1 MSKCSTGCIYQ
12 DCPSYGFCMR
22 RKGVK
27 PTWTQESKGLTKTAE
42 KNWDGELN
50 AYRDARRQGIQ
61 PDTTRMPDIVKAV
74 EISNQTGKAY
84 QA

>member
-12 DCPSYGFCMR
+12 DCPTYGACMR
-22 RKGVK
+22 RKSVK
-27 PTWTQESKGLTKTAE
+27 PTWVATSQGLDKATE
-42 KNWDGELN
+42 KSWDGELA

-61 PDTTRMPDIVKAV
+61 PATTKRKDVDHAIIMSD
-74 EISNQTGKAY
+74 QMGKAY